1 MLCFLAG
8 VKSELAHG
16 TPSEINT
23 YISMNNCTKF
33 GALIRSITI
42 QPLSNPVSTDWD
54 STIHNLSASSESDES
69 PTRNSLDMELKSW
82 HLMIAPIPATESG
95 FNRVCDVALLV
106 LFISRVQSLGI
117 SKE

>member
-33 GALIRSITI
+33 GALIRSVTI
-42 QPLSNPVSTDWD
+42 QPLSNPTSMG
-54 STIHNLSASSESDES
+54 A
-69 PTRNSLDMELKSW
+69 
-82 HLMIAPIPATESG
+82 
-95 FNRVCDVALLV
+95 CLV
-106 LFISRVQSLGI
+106 LVWHSV
-117 SKE
+117 K

>member
-33 GALIRSITI
+33 GALIRLVTI
-42 QPLSNPVSTDWD
+42 QLLSNPT
-54 STIHNLSASSESDES
+54 N
-69 PTRNSLDMELKSW
+69 
-82 HLMIAPIPATESG
+82 
-95 FNRVCDVALLV
+95 
-106 LFISRVQSLGI
+106 ISFVVF
-117 SKE
+117 

>member
-33 GALIRSITI
+33 GALIRLVTI
-42 QPLSNPVSTDWD
+42 QLLSNPTNCRQACIQWSL
-54 STIHNLSASSESDES
+54 NLHLIKYKASGRLRSF
-69 PTRNSLDMELKSW
+69 KSCTGT
-82 HLMIAPIPATESG
+82 LYIIFLEIAIDFEGLTMRTE
-95 FNRVCDVALLV
+95 RDLHH
-106 LFISRVQSLGI
+106 
-117 SKE
+117 

>member
-33 GALIRSITI
+33 GALIRSVTI
-42 QPLSNPVSTDWD
+42 QPLSNP
-54 STIHNLSASSESDES
+54 TIYEVEVNRGLKCLLHIIWII
-69 PTRNSLDMELKSW
+69 NS
-82 HLMIAPIPATESG
+82 
-95 FNRVCDVALLV
+95 V
-106 LFISRVQSLGI
+106 LFRR
-117 SKE
+117 

>member
-33 GALIRSITI
+33 GALIRSVTV
-42 QPLSNPVSTDWD
+42 QPLSNPTKRLNDGGDTVTEVAQVSDRSYSFAYQCKNHRAVFSTCTSYENVSTNTG
-54 STIHNLSASSESDES
+54 SN
-69 PTRNSLDMELKSW
+69 
-82 HLMIAPIPATESG
+82 
-95 FNRVCDVALLV
+95 
-106 LFISRVQSLGI
+106 
-117 SKE
+117 